1 MKLYDFERAP
11 NARRVR
17 MFAAEK
23 GINLELIT
31 VDLGT
36 KEQMGDAYKAVN
48 PRLQV
53 PALLLDDGT
62 LITESVA
69 ICRYLDETKPDPL
82 LFGTGA
88 IGKANVEMWHRRM
101 ELEGMQPT
109 ADAVRNSIGFFAN
122 RALAGP
128 LDFEQIPA
136 LAERGLKRIDLFQ
149 GLLDERLADNR
160 YVAGDDFSIADI
172 AGLIAIDFGKVVK
185 KRVGD
190 ETLNLKRWYDEVSAR
205 PSARA

>member
-69 ICRYLDETKPDPL
+69 ICRYLDETKPEPL

-109 ADAVRNSIGFFAN
+109 ADAVRNSIGFFTN

>member
-1 MKLYDFERAP
+1 MKLYDYGRAP

-23 GINLELIT
+23 GIELEMID

-36 KEQMGDAYKAVN
+36 REQMSDEFKAIN

-62 LITESVA
+62 LLTESVA
-69 ICRYLDETKPDPL
+69 ICRYLEETHPEPP
-82 LFGTGA
+82 LFGAGA
-88 IGKANVEMWHRRM
+88 LGKATVELWHRRM

-109 ADAVRNSIGFFAN
+109 AEAVRNSVEFFAN
-122 RALAGP
+122 RALSGP
-128 LDFEQIPA
+128 ADFEQIPA
-136 LAERGLKRIDLFQ
+136 LAERGLKRIDLFHE
-149 GLLDERLADNR
+149 LLDERLGEST
-160 YVAGDDFSIADI
+160 YVAGDSFSIADM
-172 AGLIAIDFGKVVK
+172 AALIALDFGKVVK

-190 ETLNLKRWYDEVSAR
+190 EKVNLKRWYDEMSAR
-205 PSARA
+205 PSAAA

>member
-11 NARRVR
+11 NSRRVR

-23 GINLELIT
+23 GIDLDLVS
-31 VDLGT
+31 VDLGVR
-36 KEQMGDAYKAVN
+36 EQMGEAYKAVN
-48 PRLQV
+48 PRQQV

-69 ICRYLDETKPDPL
+69 ICRYLDEMKPEPT

-88 IGKANVEMWHRRM
+88 LGKAKVEMWHRRM

-109 ADAVRNSIGFFAN
+109 AEAVRNSIEFFAN

-136 LAERGLKRIDLFQ
+136 LAERGLKRIDLFHE
-149 GLLDERLADNR
+149 LLEEHLTDNR
-160 YVAGDDFSIADI
+160 YVAGEDFSIADI
-172 AGLIAIDFGKVVK
+172 AGLIAIDFAKLVK
-185 KRVGD
+185 KRVGG
-190 ETLNLKRWYDEVSAR
+190 ETPHLKRWYDEVSAR
-205 PSARA
+205 PSALV

>member
-17 MFAAEK
+17 VFAAEK
-23 GINLELIT
+23 GIDLEMIT
-31 VDLGT
+31 VDLGA
-36 KEQMGDAYKAVN
+36 KEQMKDAYKSVN
-48 PRLQV
+48 PRMQV

-69 ICRYLDETKPDPL
+69 ICRYLDETTPEPI
-82 LFGTGA
+82 LFGSGA
-88 IGKANVEMWHRRM
+88 LGKANVEMWHRRM

-109 ADAVRNSIGFFAN
+109 ADAVRNSIDFFKN

-128 LDFEQIPA
+128 MDFEQIPA
-136 LAERGLKRIDLFQ
+136 LASRGLKRIDLFQ
-149 GLLDERLADNR
+149 GLLEERLADNR
-160 YVAGDDFSIADI
+160 FVAGDDFSIADI

-185 KRVGD
+185 KRVDDG
-190 ETLNLKRWYDEVSAR
+190 TLNLKRWYDEVSSR
-205 PSARA
+205 PSAKS

>member
-23 GINLELIT
+23 RIDLELIT
-31 VDLGT
+31 VDLGA
-36 KEQMGDAYKAVN
+36 KEQMEDAYKAVN

-69 ICRYLDETKPDPL
+69 ICRYLDETNPEPV

-88 IGKANVEMWHRRM
+88 LGKAKEEM
-101 ELEGMQPT
+101 
-109 ADAVRNSIGFFAN
+109 
-122 RALAGP
+122 
-128 LDFEQIPA
+128 
-136 LAERGLKRIDLFQ
+136 
-149 GLLDERLADNR
+149 
-160 YVAGDDFSIADI
+160 
-172 AGLIAIDFGKVVK
+172 
-185 KRVGD
+185 
-190 ETLNLKRWYDEVSAR
+190 
-205 PSARA
+205 